1 MKLCTAI
8 AVCAS
13 LLMSSMA
20 AAAEVTLLASGA
32 TREACME
39 EIASFEKST
48 GNKVKPTWAGN
59 VDIKKRIAAGEV
71 YDVVIASGPSIDAF
85 IKQGKIVSES
95 RTDVMKSA
103 VGAAVRAGASK
114 PDIGSSDSLKQTLLT
129 AKSIGYSTGPSG
141 EHIINLVER
150 MGIAEQVKPKL
161 KQVPSGARIG
171 TLIASGEVE
180 IGFQQVSE
188 LIHDPSIDYLGPL
201 PEEIGMITVFTG
213 EIHSTAREPEQGKA
227 LMKHLTAPAA
237 AASIKAHGMEPG

>member
-71 YDVVIASGPSIDAF
+71 YDVVIASGASIDAF
-85 IKQGKIVSES
+85 IK
-95 RTDVMKSA
+95 
-103 VGAAVRAGASK
+103 
-114 PDIGSSDSLKQTLLT
+114 
-129 AKSIGYSTGPSG
+129 
-141 EHIINLVER
+141 
-150 MGIAEQVKPKL
+150 
-161 KQVPSGARIG
+161 
-171 TLIASGEVE
+171 
-180 IGFQQVSE
+180 
-188 LIHDPSIDYLGPL
+188 
-201 PEEIGMITVFTG
+201 
-213 EIHSTAREPEQGKA
+213 
-227 LMKHLTAPAA
+227 
-237 AASIKAHGMEPG
+237 